1 MSTNKFDLNIEKI
14 LEDWEVSHAIRE
26 VIANALDEQL
36 LSKTKDIEIFKDDRG
51 VWHIRDYGR
60 GLKYQHLTQKENE
73 EKRANPLVI
82 GKFGI
87 GLKDALATFDRKSI
101 HVLIRSK
108 YGDITLDKAEK
119 HGFKD
124 ITTLH
129 AYISTPSDQSI
140 LGTEFLISNAT
151 NDDFDRA
158 KDLFLRFSGERIIEE
173 TNYGS
178 VLERKGDSARIY
190 VNGVRVAEEEH
201 FLFSYNITSVN
212 STIRK
217 ALNRERTNVGRTAY
231 SERVKSI
238 LTSCQ
243 SKEVAHSLVNDL
255 RNYQTGEL
263 HEELSWIDVQ
273 ERAVMILNATSK
285 VVFFTP
291 EEMQSA
297 TMMVDEARSAGHE
310 IITIPTSLK
319 ERIRGKVDIS
329 GSPIRELG
337 QFYSEYNQ
345 SFEFRFVD
353 PNELPSTEK
362 AIFNMTEKILSL
374 IGGRPKNVKQIIISQ
389 TMRKELGSFIEAEG
403 LWESATGR
411 IIIKRSVLANLERYA
426 GTLLHEIA
434 HARSGAMDVSRE
446 FELEL
451 TRLLGTA
458 SAAVV
463 RE

>member
-14 LEDWEVSHAIRE
+14 LEDWEVHHAIRE

-36 LSKTKDIEIFKDDRG
+36 LSKTKDIEIFKDDKN

-73 EKRANPLVI
+73 EKQANPYVI

-101 HVLIRSK
+101 NVLIRSK
-108 YGDITLDKAEK
+108 YGDITLGKAEK

-124 ITTLH
+124 IATLH
-129 AYISTPSDQSI
+129 AYISPPSDIRI

-151 NDDFDRA
+151 NDDFSKA
-158 KDLFLRFSGERIIEE
+158 KELFLRFSGERIIEE
-173 TNYGS
+173 TDYGS

-190 VNGVRVAEEEH
+190 VNGVRVAEEEN
-201 FLFSYNITSVN
+201 FLFSYNITSLN

-243 SKEVAHSLVNDL
+243 DREVAQSLVNDL

-263 HEELSWIDVQ
+263 HDELNWIDVQ

-285 VVFFTP
+285 VVFLTP

-297 TMMVDEARSAGHE
+297 TMMVDEARNAGHE

-319 ERIRGKVDIS
+319 ERIRGKVDIR

-337 QFYSEYNQ
+337 QFYKEYNE
-345 SFEFRFVD
+345 SFDFKFID
-353 PNELPSTEK
+353 PKDLTPTEK
-362 AIFNMTEKILSL
+362 TIFNMTDKILSL
-374 IGGRPKNVKQIIISQ
+374 INGKPKIVKQIIISE
-389 TMRKELGSFIEAEG
+389 TMRKELGSFMEAEG
-403 LWESATGR
+403 LWESGTGR
-411 IIIKRSVLANLERYA
+411 IIIKRSVLKNLERYA
-426 GTLLHEIA
+426 GTLLHEMA
-434 HARSGAMDVSRE
+434 HARSGALDVSRE

-451 TRLLGTA
+451 TSLLGTA
-458 SAAVV
+458 SSAAV
-463 RE
+463 EG